1 MHYNDPDIGAM
12 DFLTAVMRDP
22 SVSIADRVHA
32 AQAITQVEL
41 VSAIRHQS
49 MMCSLLR

>member
-22 SVSIADRVHA
+22 SVSMADRVHA
-32 AQAITQVEL
+32 AQAITQVESCPL
-41 VSAIRHQS
+41 SGRS

>member
-32 AQAITQVEL
+32 AQAITTGQIC
-41 VSAIRHQS
+41 IRYP
-49 MMCSLLR
+49 CDR